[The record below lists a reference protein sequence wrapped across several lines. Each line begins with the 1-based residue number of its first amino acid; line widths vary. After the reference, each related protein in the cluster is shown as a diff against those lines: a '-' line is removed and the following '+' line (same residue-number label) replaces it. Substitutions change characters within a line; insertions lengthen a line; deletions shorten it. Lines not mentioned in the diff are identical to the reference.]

1 VDALKGLD
9 NQIIELIGSLESED
23 VEALTVKEIDDSDK
37 VREELNQ
44 IVLRMEEVLT
54 SSDTFH
60 LNPTTGVAQVQSE
73 NPTPGAS
80 SYQDSAKAKLPKLEV
95 KKFSGR
101 LQDWQE
107 FWDSFQ
113 SSIDPNE
120 SLSAVDKFS
129 YLKSLVLEPT
139 RSTIAGFALT
149 ALNYEAAVQVLKK
162 HYGKEI
168 AIQRA
173 HVNDLLQLP
182 PVFSERDIPRLR
194 KLFDDCEAHFRG
206 LQAL

>member
-1 VDALKGLD
+1 MTEKAEIEKKRRIQAGHRSSATKLLNKIKQRLADGSAVEDKQWTKQSLQAMREKVDALKGLD

-23 VEALTVKEIDDSDK
+23 VEALIGKEIDDSDK

-54 SSDTFH
+54 SSDTFRP
-60 LNPTTGVAQVQSE
+60 NPTTSVAQVQSE

-80 SYQDSAKAKLPKLEV
+80 SYQHSAKAKLPKLEV

-107 FWDSFQ
+107 FWGSFE

-120 SLSAVDKFS
+120 SLSALINS
-129 YLKSLVLEPT
+129 P
-139 RSTIAGFALT
+139 I
-149 ALNYEAAVQVLKK
+149 
-162 HYGKEI
+162 
-168 AIQRA
+168 
-173 HVNDLLQLP
+173 
-182 PVFSERDIPRLR
+182 
-194 KLFDDCEAHFRG
+194 
-206 LQAL
+206 